1 MFLLFFLAENV
12 GPNIP
17 QKYQNPNIW
26 RKKINKNRSLRL
38 GRGTVNT
45 CAKFHSLPLENGVDI
60 GF

>member
-1 MFLLFFLAENV
+1 M

-45 CAKFHSLPLENGVDI
+45 CAKFLSLPLENGVDI